1 MRACVRACMRACVR
15 ACVCAWVCVCV
26 CVCVRVC
33 VCVCACACAC
43 VCVCVCLCVLRFCF
57 LAVCMAPG
65 LFDVVLFCFGF
76 MYFFYSFN
84 KSQRLCD
91 SFIILGP
98 SHSPAP

>member
-1 MRACVRACMRACVR
+1 MVFVVCVCVFVRACVRGCVGVCVCACMRACVR
-15 ACVCAWVCVCV
+15 ACVC
-26 CVCVRVC
+26 
-33 VCVCACACAC
+33 
-43 VCVCVCLCVLRFCF
+43 VCLCILRFCF

-76 MYFFYSFN
+76 MYFFYRFN

-98 SHSPAP
+98 SHNPAP